1 MKNLKYDKIR
11 TYFWLNKKS
20 IILATITGI
29 LFNTLTVL
37 VPLIQGHLLD
47 LYKAQND
54 TTYII
59 LFALGFFLFVRKNRQ
74 RKIDRLKR

>member
-20 IILATITGI
+20 FILATITGI

-37 VPLIQGHLLD
+37 VPLIQGYLLD

-59 LFALGFFLFVRKNRQ
+59 LFALGFFLFCSS
-74 RKIDRLKR
+74 